1 MTHIDRFMGAKDRL
15 IQGYL
20 HKAIFIAVKL
30 VLELVL
36 ELVSSHSETSVS
48 GSRSDFPMTSMCVR
62 YASVLGVGHAVLSTS
77 M

>member
-36 ELVSSHSETSVS
+36 ELVSSHFET
-48 GSRSDFPMTSMCVR
+48 
-62 YASVLGVGHAVLSTS
+62 
-77 M
+77 